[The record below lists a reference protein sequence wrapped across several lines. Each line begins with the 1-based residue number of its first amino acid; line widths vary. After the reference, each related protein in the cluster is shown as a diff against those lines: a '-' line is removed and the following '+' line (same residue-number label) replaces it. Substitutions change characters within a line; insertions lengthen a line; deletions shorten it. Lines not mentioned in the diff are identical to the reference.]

1 MAGIVVVGAG
11 LAGLVCAWRLQ
22 RAGHDV
28 EVLEGSPQIGGRV
41 RSESHG
47 SLRIQAGAGFVTDGQ
62 RNVLSVAT
70 ALGLADR
77 IVRLEAEGRS
87 VPGAVLRGN
96 RFEDLPIGRGVGT
109 LRSGLLSP
117 ASKLRLARLAA
128 ELVRHRDRPR
138 PAFNQG

>member
-11 LAGLVCAWRLQ
+11 LAGLVCAWRLH

-28 EVLEGSPQIGGRV
+28 EVLEGSRQIGGRV

-47 SLRIQAGAGFVTDGQ
+47 SLRVQAGAGFVTDGQ

-77 IVRLEAEGRS
+77 MVCLEARGQS
-87 VPGAVLRGN
+87 VPGAVLRGD
-96 RFEDLPIGRGVGT
+96 RFEACSIGRGLGAAFAQ
-109 LRSGLLSP
+109 RGSP
-117 ASKLRLARLAA
+117 AAF
-128 ELVRHRDRPR
+128 DPR
-138 PAFNQG
+138 EGT